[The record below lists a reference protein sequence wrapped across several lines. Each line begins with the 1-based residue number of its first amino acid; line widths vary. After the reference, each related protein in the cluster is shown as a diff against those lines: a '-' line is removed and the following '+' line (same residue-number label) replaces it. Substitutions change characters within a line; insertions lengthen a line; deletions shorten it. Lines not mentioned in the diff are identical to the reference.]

1 MSAARFKV
9 GTVFEGDQVRGVVR
23 RGKRIVAETQLD
35 PRSRPTASIEALDEA
50 ERMLRRIL
58 GELAARS

>member
-23 RGKRIVAETQLD
+23 RGKRIVAETQLH
-35 PRSRPTASIEALDEA
+35 PRATGGERALDEA
-50 ERMLRRIL
+50 EQMLRRIL
-58 GELAARS
+58 GELAARA

>member
-1 MSAARFKV
+1 MARFKV

-23 RGKRIVAETQLD
+23 RGKRIVAETQPYARATKGSGEL
-35 PRSRPTASIEALDEA
+35 ALDEA

-58 GELAARS
+58 GELAARA